1 MYKNVIKKL
10 FDLILALIILP
21 FFILLFLMISLLITI
36 DDKGPIIYVADRLG
50 KNAKPFKMYKFRTMK
65 VNSPDLRNLDGST
78 FNSDNDPRLT
88 RVGKILRKTS
98 LDELPQLVNVLK
110 MNMSFIGPRPD
121 LSSQI
126 VYYNLD
132 TETKFKVSPGI
143 TGYAQVNGRNELTW
157 DEKLKLDREYVRK
170 ISLLLD
176 IRILIKT
183 FIKVLIKE
191 GVNKNEK

>member
-1 MYKNVIKKL
+1 MYKNVLKKIL
-10 FDLILALIILP
+10 DLILALIILP
-21 FFILLFLMISLLITI
+21 FFVILFLVISLLIKI
-36 DDKGPIIYVADRLG
+36 DDKGPVIYAADRLG
-50 KNAKPFKMYKFRTMK
+50 KNTKPFKMYKFRTMK
-65 VNSPDLRNLDGST
+65 VNSPDLRNPDGST

-98 LDELPQLVNVLK
+98 LDELPQLINVLK

-121 LSSQI
+121 LSSQ
-126 VYYNLD
+126 VLYYNLD

-157 DEKLKLDREYVRK
+157 EEKLKLDREYVKK

-176 IRILIKT
+176 IKILIKT
-183 FIKVLIKE
+183 FVKVLKKE